1 MTRWSTRRGLDLR
14 SETAAIRWL
23 RPVGE
28 QGGLRVERPPGARQ
42 RLRAGRVLRALRADP
57 EAGQISILLIG
68 MVTVTLMIVLGVV
81 GVTSVQLSRIHL
93 LDAADAA
100 ALDASDA
107 LAEQQA
113 YAEGVGG
120 GLPVTDATVTE
131 AATAYLASRPMPSR
145 ISGWSVAGAG
155 APDGRTAVVTVSGT
169 ARIPVVTPVLA
180 AFGGGVEI
188 AVTSTA
194 RSDLGP

>member
-1 MTRWSTRRGLDLR
+1 MTGRSARGGLELRPAARRRRGG
-14 SETAAIRWL
+14 RWT
-23 RPVGE
+23 E
-28 QGGLRVERPPGARQ
+28 
-42 RLRAGRVLRALRADP
+42 RALRACHRHRVERVLRRLQAEP

-107 LAEQQA
+107 LAEQHA

-120 GLPVTDATVTE
+120 GPPVSDATVAE
-131 AATAYLASRPMPSR
+131 AATAYLASRPVPSR
-145 ISGWSVAGAG
+145 LSGWSVAGAG
-155 APDGRTAVVTVSGT
+155 TPDGRTAVVTVSGT

-180 AFGGGVEI
+180 ALGGGVEI
-188 AVTSTA
+188 SVTSTA
-194 RSDLGP
+194 RSDIVP